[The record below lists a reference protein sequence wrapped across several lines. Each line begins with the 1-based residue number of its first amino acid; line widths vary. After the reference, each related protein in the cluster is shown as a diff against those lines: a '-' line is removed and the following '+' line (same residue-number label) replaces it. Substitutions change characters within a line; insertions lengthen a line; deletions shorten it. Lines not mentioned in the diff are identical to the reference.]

1 MTEERSSR
9 ILASRRPAGFVGRE
23 AALAELADKARGK
36 GFGGTV
42 LLHKPRSGATEMLQQ
57 FFDRQFFFAAG
68 PAPVYFAFP
77 RSGEPID
84 IARSFLSEFL
94 IQTLAFTR
102 RDAGIIALPPLASE
116 ISAIANAGDVAF
128 FDASLRLLSA
138 APLDHERETF
148 IRRCFSIPMAATAAG
163 IASFVMIDNAEN
175 VSGDARYAGILRAF
189 ETLARG
195 ERFPFLFAARRRS
208 GFAIADVPRELLP
221 ELGRVGLKELIATAA
236 KSNGVSVGEAAADLL
251 AIHTGGD
258 LAAIHGIIDSAQ
270 RDRVSLEDFNGLGSA
285 YVDSVFGGVVR
296 EIYSEMFERVF
307 PVTVTEREA
316 IRLLHDSVRE
326 ATFIPLDVFR
336 SRLGLTDDAAVAA
349 AEILNTE
356 ETVRFTSGR
365 LEAPA
370 ENKMFRDFLVSR
382 YRLEGRGEPRALV
395 YAETLAEFLSSAP
408 MEMASEYRR
417 SAAVDV
423 RGLMA
428 EFGGRE
434 VPAALFDYG
443 RFKETYKGIP
453 REELTELLREDQ
465 RVISL
470 PKIVFSA
477 QAEAFYKAIGTISES
492 ERAAVAVGFQ
502 AAERGSEPIAWIAAE
517 IDSKLEAERAK
528 AEFWCDRLEAAAINC
543 GFERYRLWLIAPEGF
558 DDEALAAMSERGC
571 YSSSRQQA
579 ELLRSVIEGSGEEP
593 DVLQA
598 DSYEIVIPID
608 EDSEIVAA
616 HTLEDIARRHD
627 IPPAHINQI
636 KTALIEAC
644 INAAEHSLSPDR
656 RIHQKFVVA
665 PDRITITVS
674 NRGLR
679 LADRAVPAAEPA
691 NGRRGWGLK
700 LIRVLMDEVRLED
713 VDDGTRLTMTK
724 YFQPPEPSAAAA

>member
-1 MTEERSSR
+1 MIEERSTR

-23 AALAELADKARGK
+23 AALAKLADDARGK
-36 GFGGTV
+36 GFRGKV
-42 LLHKPRSGATEMLQQ
+42 LLHKPRSGATELFQQ
-57 FFDRQFFFAAG
+57 FFDRQFYFAAG

-77 RSGEPID
+77 RSGEPIE
-84 IARSFLSEFL
+84 IARAFLSEFL

-102 RDAGIIALPPLASE
+102 RDAEIIALPPFANE
-116 ISAIANAGDVAF
+116 ISAIANAGDAAF
-128 FDASLRLLSA
+128 FDASVRLLSA
-138 APLDHERETF
+138 VPLDHERETF
-148 IRRCFSIPMAATAAG
+148 IRRCFSIPLAAATAG
-163 IASFVMIDNAEN
+163 IASFVMIDNAERVN
-175 VSGDARYAGILRAF
+175 GEVRYAGIMRAF

-195 ERFPFLFAARRRS
+195 EKFPFLFAARRRS
-208 GFAIADVPRELLP
+208 GFAIADVQRALLP
-221 ELGRVGLKELIATAA
+221 ELGRDGLRELIATAA
-236 KSNGVSVGEAAADLL
+236 KSNGVPIGEAAADLL

-258 LAAIHGIIDSAQ
+258 LGAIHGLIDSAQ

-296 EIYSEMFERVF
+296 EIFSEVLERVF

-316 IRLLHDSVRE
+316 IRLLHDSARE
-326 ATFIPLDVFR
+326 GSIIPLDVFR
-336 SRLGLTDDAAVAA
+336 SRLDLTDDAAVAA

-356 ETVRFTSGR
+356 EAVRFTSGR
-365 LEAPA
+365 LEAAA

-382 YRLEGRGEPRALV
+382 YRLEGRSEPRALV
-395 YAETLAEFLSSAP
+395 YAETLAEFLACAP
-408 MEMASEYRR
+408 REMASEYRR
-417 SAAVDV
+417 TAAVGV

-443 RFKETYKGIP
+443 RFKENYKGIP
-453 REELTELLREDQ
+453 REELAGLLREDE
-465 RVISL
+465 RLISL

-558 DDEALAAMSERGC
+558 DDEALAAMNERGC
-571 YSSSRQQA
+571 YSSSRLQA
-579 ELLRSVIEGSGEEP
+579 ELLRSVLEGGDGEAAVP
-593 DVLQA
+593 QA

-627 IPPAHINQI
+627 IPAAHINQI

-724 YFQPPEPSAAAA
+724 YFRRPEPSAAAA

>member
-1 MTEERSSR
+1 M
-9 ILASRRPAGFVGRE
+9 AGRRPAGFVGRE
-23 AALAELADKARGK
+23 AALAKLADDARGK
-36 GFGGTV
+36 GFRGKV
-42 LLHKPRSGATEMLQQ
+42 LLHKPRSGATELFQQ
-57 FFDRQFFFAAG
+57 FFDRQFYFAAG

-77 RSGEPID
+77 RSGEPIE
-84 IARSFLSEFL
+84 IARAFLSEFL

-102 RDAGIIALPPLASE
+102 RDAEIIALPPFANE
-116 ISAIANAGDVAF
+116 ISAIANAGDAAF
-128 FDASLRLLSA
+128 FDASVRLLSA
-138 APLDHERETF
+138 VPLDHERDTF
-148 IRRCFSIPMAATAAG
+148 IRRCFSIPLAAAAAG
-163 IASFVMIDNAEN
+163 IVSFVMIDNAER
-175 VSGDARYAGILRAF
+175 VSGDARYAGIMRAF

-195 ERFPFLFAARRRS
+195 EKFPFLFAARRRS
-208 GFAIADVPRELLP
+208 GFAIADVQRELLP
-221 ELGRVGLKELIATAA
+221 ELGRDDLKELIAAA
-236 KSNGVSVGEAAADLL
+236 SAADSVSIGEAAADLL

-258 LAAIHGIIDSAQ
+258 LTAIHGIIDSAQ
-270 RDRVSLEDFNGLGSA
+270 RDRLSLEDFNGLGSA

-296 EIYSEMFERVF
+296 EIFGEMLERVF
-307 PVTVTEREA
+307 PVTITEREA
-316 IRLLHDSVRE
+316 IRLLHDSARE
-326 ATFIPLDVFR
+326 GSFIPLDVFR
-336 SRLGLTDDAAVAA
+336 SRLDLTDDVAVAA
-349 AEILNTE
+349 AETLNTE
-356 ETVRFTSGR
+356 EAVRFTSGR
-365 LEAPA
+365 IEAA
-370 ENKMFRDFLVSR
+370 KENKMFRDFLVSR

-395 YAETLAEFLSSAP
+395 YAETLAEFLASAP

-417 SAAVDV
+417 TAAVGV

-443 RFKETYKGIP
+443 RFKENYKGIP
-453 REELTELLREDQ
+453 SDELAGLLREDE
-465 RVISL
+465 RLISL

-517 IDSKLEAERAK
+517 IDSKLEAELAK

-558 DDEALAAMSERGC
+558 DDEALSVMNERGC
-571 YSSSRQQA
+571 YSSSRLQA
-579 ELLRSVIEGSGEEP
+579 ELLRSVLEGGDGEAAVP
-593 DVLQA
+593 QA

-627 IPPAHINQI
+627 IPAAHINQI

-724 YFQPPEPSAAAA
+724 YFRRPEPSAAAA

>member
-1 MTEERSSR
+1 MTDHPKSR
-9 ILASRRPAGFVGRE
+9 ILASRRPASFIGRE

-36 GFGGTV
+36 GFSGTV
-42 LLHKPRSGATEMLQQ
+42 LLHKPRSGATELLRQ
-57 FFDRQFFFAAG
+57 FFDRQFYYADG

-84 IARSFLSEFL
+84 IARSFLSEYL
-94 IQTLAFTR
+94 VQVLAFRR
-102 RDAGIIALPPLASE
+102 RDAGLVSLPPLAGE
-116 ISAIANAGDVAF
+116 ISSIANAGDAAF
-128 FDASLRLLSA
+128 FAASVRLLSA
-138 APLDHERETF
+138 EPLGHEKETF
-148 IRRCFSIPMAATAAG
+148 IRRCFSIPLAAASAG
-163 IASFVMIDNAEN
+163 IASFVMIDNAEEIGRE
-175 VSGDARYAGILRAF
+175 STSIARALDV
-189 ETLARG
+189 LARA
-195 ERFPFLFAARRRS
+195 EEFPFLFAARRRS
-208 GFAIADVPRELLP
+208 GFAIADVPREVLP
-221 ELGRVGLKELIATAA
+221 EVADEDLRTLITTAA
-236 KSNGVSVGEAAADLL
+236 AERGIAIGEAPADLL
-251 AIHTGGD
+251 AVHTGGD
-258 LAAIHGIIDSAQ
+258 LSAILGILDSSR
-270 RDRVSLEDFNGLGSA
+270 RDSVSLEDFSGVGSA
-285 YVDSVFGGVVR
+285 YVDSVFGGAVR
-296 EIYSEMFERVF
+296 EMFSEVLERVF
-307 PVTVTEREA
+307 PDSDVEREA
-316 IRLLHDSVRE
+316 IRLLHEAARE
-326 ATFIPLDVFR
+326 KTFAPLEVFR
-336 SRLGLTDDAAVAA
+336 SRLGLPDDTAVAA
-349 AEILNTE
+349 AEELNTE
-356 ETVRFTSGR
+356 ELIRFTSGR
-365 LEAPA
+365 IEPA
-370 ENKMFRDFLVSR
+370 TDNKTFRDVLKTR
-382 YRLEGRGEPRALV
+382 YRLENQNETRALV
-395 YAETLAEFLSSAP
+395 YAETLAEFLTNAP
-408 MEMASEYRR
+408 AEMASVYRR
-417 SAAVDV
+417 SAAVGV

-443 RFKETYKGIP
+443 RFKENYKGIQ
-453 REELTELLREDQ
+453 REELLCLLREDK
-465 RVISL
+465 RLISL

-502 AAERGSEPIAWIAAE
+502 TGEGGSEPIAWIAAE
-517 IDSKLEAERAK
+517 IDSKLEAEQSK

-558 DDEALAAMSERGC
+558 DGNALAVLAGRGC
-571 YSSSRQQA
+571 YTSSRMQA
-579 ELLRSVIEGSGEEP
+579 DMLRNLLEGSDG
-593 DVLQA
+593 QA
-598 DSYEIVIPID
+598 DAAGTDSYEIVIPID

-627 IPPAHINQI
+627 IPAAQINQI

-679 LADRAVPAAEPA
+679 LADRSAPAADPV

-724 YFQPPEPSAAAA
+724 YFNSPEPSAAAA

>member
-1 MTEERSSR
+1 M
-9 ILASRRPAGFVGRE
+9 AGRRPAGFVGRE
-23 AALAELADKARGK
+23 AALAKLADDARGK
-36 GFGGTV
+36 GFRSKV
-42 LLHKPRSGATEMLQQ
+42 LLHKPRSGATELFQQ
-57 FFDRQFFFAAG
+57 FFDRQFYFAAG

-77 RSGEPID
+77 PSGEPIE
-84 IARSFLSEFL
+84 IARAFLSEFL

-102 RDAGIIALPPLASE
+102 RDEGIIALPPFANE
-116 ISAIANAGDVAF
+116 ISSIANAGDAAF
-128 FDASLRLLSA
+128 FDASVRLLSA
-138 APLDHERETF
+138 VPLDHERETF
-148 IRRCFSIPMAATAAG
+148 IRRCFSIPLAAAAAG
-163 IASFVMIDNAEN
+163 IASFVMIDNAER
-175 VSGDARYAGILRAF
+175 VSGDARYAGIMRAF

-195 ERFPFLFAARRRS
+195 EKFPFLFAARRRS
-208 GFAIADVPRELLP
+208 GFAIADVQRELLP
-221 ELGRVGLKELIATAA
+221 ELGRDDLKELIAAA
-236 KSNGVSVGEAAADLL
+236 SAADDVPIGEAAADLL

-258 LAAIHGIIDSAQ
+258 LAAIHGIIDSAK

-296 EIYSEMFERVF
+296 EIFGEMLERVF

-316 IRLLHDSVRE
+316 IRLLHDSARE
-326 ATFIPLDVFR
+326 GSFIPLDVFR
-336 SRLGLTDDAAVAA
+336 SRLDLADDAAVAA
-349 AEILNTE
+349 AETLNTE
-356 ETVRFTSGR
+356 EAVRFTSGR
-365 LEAPA
+365 LEAAA

-395 YAETLAEFLSSAP
+395 YAETLAEFLASAP
-408 MEMASEYRR
+408 REMASEYRR
-417 SAAVDV
+417 TAAIGV
-423 RGLMA
+423 RSLMA

-443 RFKETYKGIP
+443 RFKENYKGIP
-453 REELTELLREDQ
+453 SDELAGLLREDE
-465 RVISL
+465 RLISL

-517 IDSKLEAERAK
+517 IDSKLEAERAT

-558 DDEALAAMSERGC
+558 DDEALAAMNERGC
-571 YSSSRQQA
+571 YSSSRLQA
-579 ELLRSVIEGSGEEP
+579 ELLRSVLEGRDGEAAVP
-593 DVLQA
+593 QA

-627 IPPAHINQI
+627 IPAAHINQI

-724 YFQPPEPSAAAA
+724 YFRRPEPSAAAA